1 MRVVASVMGILVFA
15 ILITGGVALAHRQAP
30 AHAPTLTGSRQ
41 VVTVVANGPG
51 VDPPHVIPPPPPPP
65 SPTAPPANP
74 STGGAAPA
82 RATGPALVVRT
93 TQQALINSD
102 RAASGL
108 APLTWN
114 NCLYSVALSNAR
126 RIAAERPALGYISHT
141 NGPQADLSCG
151 LGYRAGENIGDW
163 SLGVNDAQL
172 NSMFMA
178 SPDHRANIL
187 GPYHYVATAW
197 VVGSDGWGYI
207 AVEFS

>member
-1 MRVVASVMGILVFA
+1 MASVLGIVVFA

-30 AHAPTLTGSRQ
+30 AHAPSLTGSRQ
-41 VVTVVANGPG
+41 VVTVVANAPG
-51 VDPPHVIPPPPPPP
+51 VDPPHVIPPPSP
-65 SPTAPPANP
+65 SPTPPPASS
-74 STGGAAPA
+74 STGAAPA
-82 RATGPALVVRT
+82 RATGSALVVRT
-93 TQQALINSD
+93 TQQALINRD

-114 NCLYSVALSNAR
+114 DCLYSVALGNAR
-126 RIAAERPALGYISHT
+126 RIAAERPAVGYISHT